1 MNNKC
6 TPIKKNDTNDL
17 YIVQIIAW
25 DIKKYVFFINLLK
38 QLQSFSI
45 SNHEILIYYTN
56 IDDKVFMEFK
66 N

>member
-25 DIKKYVFFINLLK
+25 DIKNRINLLK